1 MARHRRCVCREA
13 PSRRFLALLSLTA
26 DPLTLVGT
34 AGLGKQTIL
43 SLAPLDHPP
52 ARIYFT
58 GRESSRGRATEL
70 VDEYRSLLAPANKDN
85 SRAIFLPCDLTSF
98 ESIKHAMQSFVD
110 QERAATGDDKVSLH
124 VVLNNAGIM
133 AVPPGLTKDGYEI
146 QFGTNHMGHALL
158 VELVLPYLLN
168 TMGSRVV
175 NVSSLG
181 AGLAFRK
188 STLFDPTQ
196 IKTTQEGWLGAGWWR
211 YGQSKLA
218 NILFSQQL
226 ALRHPSV
233 TSVSIHPGVIK
244 TDLVNGLPY
253 GHRLFIGLTSSAM
266 MISLENGAKNHLW
279 ASTVPVQELK
289 NGGFYEPVG
298 EVGREFAMTKDDELA
313 VKLWELTQKELEGW
327 KLDRP

>member
-1 MARHRRCVCREA
+1 MIENAASSKSDIGH
-13 PSRRFLALLSLTA
+13 
-26 DPLTLVGT
+26 DIIIGT

-43 SLAPLDHPP
+43 SLAPLDNPP

-58 GRESSRGRATEL
+58 GRESSRGRATDL
-70 VDEYRSLLAPANKDN
+70 IDEHKSLLKASNKGKSDLL
-85 SRAIFLPCDLTSF
+85 FLPTDLTSF
-98 ESIKHAMQSFVD
+98 ESIKSAVQSFVD
-110 QERAATGDDKVSLH
+110 QERERTRGKVSLH

-158 VELVLPYLLN
+158 VQLVLPYLSA
-168 TMGSRVV
+168 TPSSRIV

-181 AGLAFRK
+181 AGIAFRK
-188 STLFDPTQ
+188 GILFDQ
-196 IKTTQEGWLGAGWWR
+196 VKTTQEGWLGAGWWR

-226 ALRHPSV
+226 ALHHPEI
-233 TSVSIHPGVIK
+233 TSVSIHPGVIQ
-244 TDLVNGLPY
+244 TDLVNGLPL
-253 GHRLFIGLTSSAM
+253 GHRLFIGLTSSMM
-266 MISLENGAKNHLW
+266 MITLENGAKNHLW
-279 ASTVPVQELK
+279 ASTVPTAELK

-298 EVGREFAMTKDDELA
+298 EVGREFANAKDEKLA
-313 VKLWELTQKELEGW
+313 AQLWEFTQRELEGW